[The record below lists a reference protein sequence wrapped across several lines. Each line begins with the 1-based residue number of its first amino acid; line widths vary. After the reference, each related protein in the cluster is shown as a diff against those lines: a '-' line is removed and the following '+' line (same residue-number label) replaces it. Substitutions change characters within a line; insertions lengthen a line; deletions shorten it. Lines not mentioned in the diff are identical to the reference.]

1 MRESAT
7 APALLRFPLSRKI
20 RIRKITMTELVSSMA
35 DKIDR
40 TVQRVI
46 PLAYRVRR
54 TGRRLVRRALRK
66 PRSVSEGP
74 NLLPLLIQVLASFTK
89 ADGVIMEEEIDSS
102 LGFLR
107 YDYPEA
113 VYSELRQLFRQ
124 ALYEQQD
131 LAVMAQKL
139 GAQLSTERKI
149 MLGVQLYDLISQA
162 GLKQEQVVQFY
173 SFMSQLGMAAQAIDI
188 VYQLNA
194 SEDSDPSIYQRGASP
209 LESLSF
215 GTNGKADVTLKN
227 LTDNDRLL
235 AFRYHDLI
243 LLNNYSGQNVSVRG
257 RPLVRG
263 GFCRIYPGQRILVG
277 DQVLSYQDLAQYF
290 NAKKNV
296 SLPQI
301 FIRVNGDSDEVE
313 LERARTRETALEV
326 TFGLKV
332 KVKALKDVD
341 AELNGTH
348 LRAGTL
354 VHATL
359 QDRIVFHNDSELDLL
374 DLRRRARA
382 LGGRFQLKASKSE
395 YLVSNNPSL
404 LEADDI
410 LLSPGTA
417 GDVLLKI
424 FCDYDKRIGTLE
436 VLEADRPIMVG
447 ETNVR
452 TTSPLKDGDTIRI
465 DVGQFLKCNFSERI
479 IEEERNIIRTLE
491 VSEVTHRFGGGEIGL
506 EGISFNVVRGELV
519 CVMGASGSGKST
531 LLRVLAGQLEPTSG
545 QVLLNNQSL
554 YPNLEQL
561 RRYISYI
568 PQEDAF
574 DEHLTISENLQFA
587 AAIRSPHL
595 SRRDRTRRLEG
606 KLVELGLSERRDAVV
621 GTAIKK
627 RLSGGER
634 KRLNIGLDMI
644 GSADVYLF
652 DEPTSGLSSKDS
664 EHVIEIIRSMAHN
677 KIIIV
682 TIHQPS
688 SKLFQMFHKAILLDK
703 GGRLVFFGTPTDML
717 RYFAEAEHQHQFGAE
732 LGACPSCGTTR
743 PEFIF
748 DVLETPLRDLSG
760 DVIYEE
766 NSRGHLVAARRYS
779 PEFWRDKYEAFR
791 LIQDVKQ
798 VSLRKEAPS
807 ALPAAP
813 VQKKRLP
820 FRWHDEWIQFRTVL
834 RRAFVSKLRNRAN
847 LVITIGVSPVLALL
861 IATIL
866 RYSESGTYD
875 FASAYHIPTFLF
887 LGLIVAMF
895 LGLTNSADDIIRDRP
910 VLQRERNV
918 NVRLSYYVVSKTLT
932 LGVFALVQC
941 ILFVMIGNYVLQ
953 IRGMFWIDLAIMFMT
968 AMGGVA
974 LGLLI
979 SSLVADPKT
988 AANIVPL
995 VLIPQIIMG
1004 GALIKYEDMNRNL
1017 GLLYTFTRWF
1027 SEHPNKEQNKKM
1039 DSKLQVP
1046 FICQFIAMRWSYEEM
1061 IVAQAKLNPVT
1072 RRQDRTQ
1079 REIDRIVARHDTRP
1093 ESRRR
1098 LNDLKDTLAM
1108 LSGLEAKT
1116 PDDLDRY
1123 LGVIDQVIGG
1133 KQPFDRSQFKDA
1145 NGPVT
1150 AETLYLNQKVS
1161 DLISNAEMEQS
1172 DYRRG
1177 GKPNVFF
1184 GQYKQYFGMKVD
1196 VLVFNTIVL
1205 IGSSLALLGLL
1216 HWILRRQLE
1225 VRRT

>member
-1 MRESAT
+1 
-7 APALLRFPLSRKI
+7 
-20 RIRKITMTELVSSMA
+20 MTELVSSVA

-40 TVQRVI
+40 AVQRVT

-89 ADGVIMEEEIDSS
+89 ADGVLLEEEIDSS

-107 YDYPEA
+107 YDYPDA

-124 ALYEQQD
+124 ALYEHQD
-131 LAVMAQKL
+131 LAAMAQKL
-139 GAQLSTERKI
+139 SAQLSTERKI

-162 GLKQEQVVQFY
+162 GLKQEQVVAFY

-194 SEDSDPSIYQRGASP
+194 SEDSDPAIYQHGASP

-215 GTNGKADVTLKN
+215 GADGHADVIVKN
-227 LTDNDRLL
+227 LTNNDRLM

-243 LLNNYSGQNVSVRG
+243 LLKNYSGLNVSVRG

-277 DQVLSYQDLAQYF
+277 DQVLSYQELAQYF

-301 FIRVNGDSDEVE
+301 FVRVTKDADEVE
-313 LERARTRETALEV
+313 LERSRTRESSLRV

-332 KVKALKDVD
+332 RVKALRDVD
-341 AELNGTH
+341 AELNGVR
-348 LRAGTL
+348 LKAGTK
-354 VHATL
+354 VEATL
-359 QDRIVFHNDSELDLL
+359 EDKIIFHNDTELDFI

-395 YLVSNNPSL
+395 YLVSNDPSRL
-404 LEADDI
+404 QADDI
-410 LLSPGTA
+410 LLSPGTS

-424 FCDYDKRIGTLE
+424 FCDYDQRVGLLE
-436 VLEADRPIMVG
+436 VIESDRPIMVG
-447 ETNVR
+447 ETPVR
-452 TTSPLKDGDTIRI
+452 TTGALKDGDTIRI
-465 DVGQFLKCNFSERI
+465 DVGQFLRCNFSERI

-491 VSEVTHRFGGGEIGL
+491 VNEVTHRFGKGEIVL
-506 EGISFNVVRGELV
+506 EGISFNVTRGELV

-531 LLRVLAGQLEPTSG
+531 LLRVLAGQLQPTSG
-545 QVLLNNQSL
+545 DIVLNGRSL
-554 YPNLEQL
+554 YRNLDVL
-561 RRYISYI
+561 KHYISYM
-568 PQEDAF
+568 PQQDAF
-574 DEHLTISENLQFA
+574 DEHLTIGENMQFA
-587 AAIRSPHL
+587 AAIRAPHL
-595 SRRDRTRRLEG
+595 SRRDRVRRLDA
-606 KLVELGLSERRDAVV
+606 KLIELGLNERRDAVV
-621 GTAIKK
+621 GSADRKI
-627 RLSGGER
+627 LSGGER

-644 GSADVYLF
+644 GMSDVYLF

-664 EHVIEIIRSMAHN
+664 EHVMEIIRGMAHN
-677 KIIIV
+677 KIIVV

-688 SKLFQMFHKAILLDK
+688 SKIFQMFHKAMLLDK
-703 GGRLVFFGTPTDML
+703 GGRLVFFGTPSEML

-766 NSRGHLVAARRYS
+766 NSRGQLVPSRRYS

-798 VSLRKEAPS
+798 VSLRQEPVAP
-807 ALPAAP
+807 LPAAP
-813 VQKKRLP
+813 AERKRLP
-820 FRWHDEWIQFRTVL
+820 FRWHDQWTQFRTVL
-834 RRAFVSKLRNRAN
+834 RRAFISKLRNRAN
-847 LVITIGVSPVLALL
+847 LVITICVSPVLALL

-895 LGLTNSADDIIRDRP
+895 LGLTNSADDIIRDRA
-910 VLQRERNV
+910 VLQRERNLD
-918 NVRLSYYVVSKTLT
+918 VRLSYYVIAKTLT
-932 LGVFALVQC
+932 LAVFALIQC
-941 ILFVMIGNYVLQ
+941 VLFVLIGNYVLE
-953 IRGMFWIDLAIMFMT
+953 IRAMFWIYLGIMFMT
-968 AMGGVA
+968 AMSGVS

-1017 GLLYTFTRWF
+1017 ALLYALSHWF
-1027 SEHPNKEQNKKM
+1027 SEHPSTEKSKKM
-1039 DSKLQVP
+1039 ESKLQVP
-1046 FICQFIAMRWSYEEM
+1046 FVCQFVAMRWSYDEM
-1061 IVAQAKLNPVT
+1061 VLAQAKLNPLT
-1072 RRQDRTQ
+1072 HRQDRAQ
-1079 REIDRIVARHDTRP
+1079 REIDRIVARHRQDP
-1093 ESRRR
+1093 AESKR
-1098 LNDLKDTLAM
+1098 LEDLKETLAL
-1108 LSGLEAKT
+1108 LSGIEAKSVGE
-1116 PDDLDRY
+1116 LDRY
-1123 LGVIDQVIGG
+1123 LGLVDQILDR
-1133 KQPFDRSQFKDA
+1133 KRPFDRALFKGA
-1145 NGPVT
+1145 IGPIT
-1150 AETLYLNQKVS
+1150 AEQIYVNQKVS

-1177 GKPNVFF
+1177 NRPNVFF
-1184 GQYKQYFGMKVD
+1184 GAQKHYFGIRISAFA
-1196 VLVFNTIVL
+1196 FNTAVL
-1205 IGSSLALLGLL
+1205 IVSTFGLLALL
-1216 HWILRRQLE
+1216 HWILRKQLE
-1225 VRRT
+1225 VRRS

>member
-1 MRESAT
+1 
-7 APALLRFPLSRKI
+7 
-20 RIRKITMTELVSSMA
+20 MTELVSAVA

-40 TVQRVI
+40 AVQRVT
-46 PLAYRVRR
+46 PFAYRVRR

-66 PRSVSEGP
+66 PRSVAEGP

-89 ADGVIMEEEIDSS
+89 ADGVILEEEIDSS

-107 YDYPEA
+107 YDYPDA

-124 ALYEQQD
+124 ALYEHQD

-139 GAQLSTERKI
+139 SVQLSTERKI

-162 GLKQEQVVQFY
+162 GLKQEQVVAFY

-194 SEDSDPSIYQRGASP
+194 SEDSDPAIYQHGASP

-215 GTNGKADVTLKN
+215 GMDGHADVTLKN
-227 LTDNDRLL
+227 LTNNDRLM

-243 LLNNYSGQNVSVRG
+243 LLKNYSGLNVSVRG

-277 DQVLSYQDLAQYF
+277 DQVLSYQELAQYF

-301 FIRVNGDSDEVE
+301 FVRVSKDAEQVQ
-313 LERARTRETALEV
+313 LERSRTRESSLRV

-332 KVKALKDVD
+332 RVKALRDVD
-341 AELNGTH
+341 AELNGVR
-348 LRAGTL
+348 LKAGAK
-354 VHATL
+354 VEATL
-359 QDRIVFHNDSELDLL
+359 EDRIIFHNDTELDLT

-395 YLVSNNPSL
+395 YLVSNDPSR

-410 LLSPGTA
+410 LLSPGTS

-424 FCDYDKRIGTLE
+424 FCDYDQRVGLLE
-436 VLEADRPIMVG
+436 VIEADRPILVG
-447 ETNVR
+447 DTPVR
-452 TTSPLKDGDTIRI
+452 TSAQLKDGDTIRI
-465 DVGQFLKCNFSERI
+465 DVGQFLRCNFSERI
-479 IEEERNIIRTLE
+479 LEEERNIIRTLE
-491 VSEVTHRFGGGEIGL
+491 VNEVTHRFSKGEIAL
-506 EGISFNVVRGELV
+506 EGISFSVTRGELV

-531 LLRVLAGQLEPTSG
+531 LLRVLAGQLQPSSG
-545 QVLLNNQSL
+545 DVLLNGQSL
-554 YPNLEQL
+554 YRNLDGL
-561 RRYISYI
+561 KHYVSYM
-568 PQEDAF
+568 PQQDAF
-574 DEHLTISENLQFA
+574 DEHLTIAENLQFA
-587 AAIRSPHL
+587 AAIRAPHL
-595 SRRDRTRRLEG
+595 SRRDRIRRLDA
-606 KLVELGLSERRDAVV
+606 KLVELGLSERRNAVV
-621 GTAIKK
+621 GSSESKT
-627 RLSGGER
+627 LSGGER

-644 GSADVYLF
+644 GMSDVYLF

-664 EHVIEIIRSMAHN
+664 EHVMEIIRGMAHN
-677 KIIIV
+677 KIIV
-682 TIHQPS
+682 VSIHQPS

-703 GGRLVFFGTPTDML
+703 GGRLVFFGTPSEML

-766 NSRGHLVAARRYS
+766 NSRGQLVPSRRYA

-798 VSLRKEAPS
+798 VSLHQDEAAP
-807 ALPAAP
+807 LPAAP
-813 VQKKRLP
+813 PEKKRLP
-820 FRWHDEWIQFRTVL
+820 FRWHDQWTQFRTLL
-834 RRAFVSKLRNRAN
+834 RRAFISKLRNRAN
-847 LVITIGVSPVLALL
+847 LVITICVSPVLALL

-910 VLQRERNV
+910 VLQRERNLD
-918 NVRLSYYVVSKTLT
+918 VRLSYYVIAKTLT
-932 LGVFALVQC
+932 LGVFALIQC
-941 ILFVMIGNYVLQ
+941 VLFVLIGNYVLE
-953 IRGMFWIDLAIMFMT
+953 IRGMFWIYLGIMFMT
-968 AMGGVA
+968 AMSGVS

-1017 GLLYTFTRWF
+1017 ALLYTLSHWF
-1027 SEHPNKEQNKKM
+1027 AEHPTKEKGKKM
-1039 DSKLQVP
+1039 ESKLQVP
-1046 FICQFIAMRWSYEEM
+1046 FVCQFVAMRWSYEEM
-1061 IVAQAKLNPVT
+1061 ILAQAKLNPLT
-1072 RRQDRTQ
+1072 RRQDCAQ
-1079 REIDRIVARHDTRP
+1079 REIDRIVATHGQDP
-1093 ESRRR
+1093 SDNKR
-1098 LNDLKDTLAM
+1098 LEDLKETLAV
-1108 LSGLEAKT
+1108 LSGLEAKSVRE
-1116 PDDLDRY
+1116 LDRY
-1123 LGVIDQVIGG
+1123 LGLVDQVLNR
-1133 KQPFDRSQFKDA
+1133 KRPFDRTLFKGA
-1145 NGPVT
+1145 NGPIT
-1150 AETLYLNQKVS
+1150 AEQIYVNQKVS

-1177 GKPNVFF
+1177 NRPNVFF
-1184 GQYKQYFGMKVD
+1184 GAEKHYFGIKVGAF
-1196 VLVFNTIVL
+1196 VFNTMVL
-1205 IGSSLALLGLL
+1205 VVSTLGLLGFL
-1216 HWILRRQLE
+1216 HWILRRQFEL
-1225 VRRT
+1225 RKS

>member
-1 MRESAT
+1 
-7 APALLRFPLSRKI
+7 
-20 RIRKITMTELVSSMA
+20 MTELVSSVA

-40 TVQRVI
+40 AVQRVT

-89 ADGVIMEEEIDSS
+89 ADGVLLEEEIDSS

-107 YDYPEA
+107 YDYPDA

-124 ALYEQQD
+124 ALYEHQD
-131 LAVMAQKL
+131 LAAMAQKL
-139 GAQLSTERKI
+139 SAQLSTERKI

-162 GLKQEQVVQFY
+162 GLKQEQVVAFY

-194 SEDSDPSIYQRGASP
+194 SEDSDPAIYQHGASP

-215 GTNGKADVTLKN
+215 GADGHADVIVKN
-227 LTDNDRLL
+227 LTNNDRLM

-243 LLNNYSGQNVSVRG
+243 LLKNYSGLNVSVRG

-277 DQVLSYQDLAQYF
+277 DQVLSYQELAQYF

-301 FIRVNGDSDEVE
+301 FVRVSKEADEVE
-313 LERARTRETALEV
+313 LERSRTRESSLRV

-332 KVKALKDVD
+332 RVKALRDVD
-341 AELNGTH
+341 AELNGVR
-348 LRAGTL
+348 LKAGTK
-354 VHATL
+354 VEATL
-359 QDRIVFHNDSELDLL
+359 EDKIIFHNDTELDFM

-395 YLVSNNPSL
+395 YLVSNDPSRL
-404 LEADDI
+404 QADDI
-410 LLSPGTA
+410 LLSPGTS

-424 FCDYDKRIGTLE
+424 FCDYDQRVGLLE
-436 VLEADRPIMVG
+436 VIESDRPIMVG
-447 ETNVR
+447 ETPVR
-452 TTSPLKDGDTIRI
+452 TTGALKDGDTIRI
-465 DVGQFLKCNFSERI
+465 DVGQFLRCNFSERI

-491 VSEVTHRFGGGEIGL
+491 VNEVTHRFGKGEIVL
-506 EGISFNVVRGELV
+506 EGISFNVTRGELV

-531 LLRVLAGQLEPTSG
+531 LLRVLAGQLQPTSG
-545 QVLLNNQSL
+545 DIVLNGRSL
-554 YPNLEQL
+554 YRNLDVL
-561 RRYISYI
+561 KHYISYM
-568 PQEDAF
+568 PQQDAF
-574 DEHLTISENLQFA
+574 DEHLTIGENMQFA
-587 AAIRSPHL
+587 AAIRAPHL
-595 SRRDRTRRLEG
+595 SRRDRVRRLDA
-606 KLVELGLSERRDAVV
+606 KLIELGLNERRDAVV
-621 GTAIKK
+621 GSADRKI
-627 RLSGGER
+627 LSGGER

-644 GSADVYLF
+644 GMSDVYLF

-664 EHVIEIIRSMAHN
+664 EHVMEIIRGMAHN
-677 KIIIV
+677 KIIVV

-688 SKLFQMFHKAILLDK
+688 SKIFQMFHKAMLLDK
-703 GGRLVFFGTPTDML
+703 GGRLVFFGTPSEML

-760 DVIYEE
+760 DIIYEE
-766 NSRGHLVAARRYS
+766 NSRGQLVASRRYS

-798 VSLRKEAPS
+798 VSLRQE
-807 ALPAAP
+807 PAKPLTVAP

-820 FRWHDEWIQFRTVL
+820 VRWHDEWTQFRTLL
-834 RRAFVSKLRNRAN
+834 RRSFLSKLRNSAN

-866 RYSESGTYD
+866 RYSENGTYD

-910 VLQRERNV
+910 VLQRERNIK
-918 NVRLSYYVVSKTLT
+918 VRLSYYVISKSLT

-941 ILFVMIGNYVLQ
+941 VLFVLIGNSLLQ
-953 IRGMFWIDLAIMFMT
+953 IRGMFWIDLGIMFMT
-968 AMGGVA
+968 AMSGVA
-974 LGLLI
+974 LGLLV

-1017 GLLYTFTRWF
+1017 GLLYSLSHWI
-1027 SEHPNKEQNKKM
+1027 SEHPSTDKTLKTE
-1039 DSKLQVP
+1039 SKLQVP
-1046 FICQFIAMRWSYEEM
+1046 LICQFIAMRWSYEEM
-1061 IVAQAKLNPVT
+1061 VVAQAKLNPLT
-1072 RRQDRTQ
+1072 RRQDRTNDEIQKLAPKANTTEQ
-1079 REIDRIVARHDTRP
+1079 RGC
-1093 ESRRR
+1093 
-1098 LNDLKDTLAM
+1098 LNDLKDVLAL
-1108 LSGLEAKT
+1108 LSGLEAHSAKEI
-1116 PDDLDRY
+1116 DRY
-1123 LGVIDQVIGG
+1123 LKLVDPVIAG
-1133 KQPFDRSQFKDA
+1133 KQRLDRSFFKDV

-1150 AETLYLNQKVS
+1150 AEQIYVNQKVS
-1161 DLISNAEMEQS
+1161 DLISKAEMEQN

-1177 GKPNVFF
+1177 KKPNVFF
-1184 GQYKQYFGMKVD
+1184 GLQKRYFGFKIGVFT
-1196 VLVFNTIVL
+1196 FNTVVL
-1205 IGSSLALLGLL
+1205 LVSTLGLLVGL
-1216 HWILRRQLE
+1216 HWILRKQLE

>member
-1 MRESAT
+1 
-7 APALLRFPLSRKI
+7 
-20 RIRKITMTELVSSMA
+20 MTELVTTVA

-40 TVQRVI
+40 AVQRVT
-46 PLAYRVRR
+46 PFAYRIQRR
-54 TGRRLVRRALRK
+54 GRRWVRRALRK

-74 NLLPLLIQVLASFTK
+74 NLLPLLIQVLASFSK
-89 ADGVIMEEEIDSS
+89 ADGVLLEEEIDSS

-107 YDYPEA
+107 YDYPET

-131 LAVMAQKL
+131 LSAMAQKL
-139 GAQLSTERKI
+139 SAQLSTERKI

-162 GLKQEQVVQFY
+162 GLKQEQVVAFY

-215 GTNGKADVTLKN
+215 GNGKADVTLKT
-227 LTDNDRLL
+227 LKGNDRLL

-243 LLNNYSGQNVSVRG
+243 LLKNYSSQNVSVRG

-277 DQVLSYQDLAQYF
+277 DQVLTYQDLATYF

-301 FIRVNGDSDEVE
+301 FVRVNKDAEEVG
-313 LERARTRETALEV
+313 LERSRTRESSLEIA
-326 TFGLKV
+326 FGLKV
-332 KVKALKDVD
+332 RVKALRDVD
-341 AELNGTH
+341 AVLNGVK
-348 LRAGTL
+348 LKSGTQ
-354 VHATL
+354 VEATL
-359 QDRIVFHNDSELDLL
+359 EDKIIFHNDSEMDLT

-382 LGGRFQLKASKSE
+382 LGGRFQLKTSKSE
-395 YLVSNNPSL
+395 YLVANNPSL

-410 LLSPGTA
+410 LLSPGTS

-424 FCDYDKRIGTLE
+424 FCDYDKRVGQLE
-436 VLEADRPIMVG
+436 VIEADRPIMVG
-447 ETNVR
+447 ETSVR
-452 TTSPLKDGDTIRI
+452 TSAPLKDGDTIRI
-465 DVGQFLKCNFSERI
+465 DVGQFLRCNFSERI
-479 IEEERNIIRTLE
+479 IEEERNIIRNLE
-491 VSEVTHRFGGGEIGL
+491 VSEVTHRFSNNEIGL
-506 EGISFNVVRGELV
+506 EGISFGLTRGEMV

-531 LLRVLAGQLEPTSG
+531 LLKVLAGQLQATSG
-545 QVLLNNQSL
+545 QVFLNGQSL
-554 YPNLEQL
+554 YPQL
-561 RRYISYI
+561 DQLKGYISYI

-574 DEHLTISENLQFA
+574 DEHLTIGENLQFA

-595 SRRDRTRRLEG
+595 SRRDRMRRLEG
-606 KLVELGLSERRDAVV
+606 KLLELGLGERRDAVV
-621 GTAIKK
+621 GSALKK
-627 RLSGGER
+627 TLSGGER

-644 GSADVYLF
+644 GMSDVYLF

-664 EHVIEIIRSMAHN
+664 EHVIEIIRGMAHN

-703 GGRLVFFGTPTDML
+703 GGRLVFFGTPSDML

-760 DVIYEE
+760 DIIYEE
-766 NSRGHLVAARRYS
+766 NSRGQLVAARRYS

-798 VSLRKEAPS
+798 VSLRKEPIR
-807 ALPAAP
+807 ALSAAP
-813 VQKKRLP
+813 TQKKRAP
-820 FRWHDEWIQFRTVL
+820 IRWHDEWTQFRTLL
-834 RRAFVSKLRNRAN
+834 RRSFLGKLRNRAN
-847 LVITIGVSPVLALL
+847 VIITVGVAPVLALL

-866 RYSESGTYD
+866 RYSDSGKYD
-875 FASAYHIPTFLF
+875 FASAYHIPTYLF
-887 LGLIVAMF
+887 LSLIVAMF
-895 LGLTNSADDIIRDRP
+895 LGLTNSADDIIRDRV
-910 VLQRERNV
+910 VLQRERNL
-918 NVRLSYYVVSKTLT
+918 NVRLPYYVISKTLT
-932 LGVFALVQC
+932 LGVFALIQC
-941 ILFVMIGNYVLQ
+941 VLFVLIGNYVLQ
-953 IRGMFWIDLAIMFMT
+953 IRGMFWVYLAIVFMT
-968 AMGGVA
+968 AMAGIS
-974 LGLLI
+974 LGLVI

-1017 GLLYTFTRWF
+1017 ALVYALTHWF
-1027 SEHPNKEQNKKM
+1027 KEHPTKDHAKKM
-1039 DSKLQVP
+1039 ESKLQVP
-1046 FICQFIAMRWSYEEM
+1046 FVCQFIAMRWSYEELV
-1061 IVAQAKLNPVT
+1061 VAQAKLNPLT
-1072 RRQDRTQ
+1072 RRQDRANNEIQ
-1079 REIDRIVARHDTRP
+1079 RLAPRAHD
-1093 ESRRR
+1093 SASGKR
-1098 LNDLKDTLAM
+1098 LNDLKEALAV
-1108 LSGLEAKT
+1108 LSGLEGKSGSEVDHYLKT
-1116 PDDLDRY
+1116 IDPILD
-1123 LGVIDQVIGG
+1123 GN
-1133 KQPFDRSQFKDA
+1133 KPFDRSVFKEA
-1145 NGPVT
+1145 IGPVT
-1150 AETLYLNQKVS
+1150 ADQLYVNQKVS

-1177 GKPNVFF
+1177 SHPNVFF
-1184 GQYKQYFGMKVD
+1184 GAEKRYFGIKGN
-1196 VLVFNTIVL
+1196 VFVWNTFVL
-1205 IGSSLALLGLL
+1205 IGSTLGLLGLL

>member
-1 MRESAT
+1 MSE
-7 APALLRFPLSRKI
+7 LL
-20 RIRKITMTELVSSMA
+20 TTVA
-35 DKIDR
+35 DRIDR
-40 TVQRVI
+40 AVQRVT

-54 TGRRLVRRALRK
+54 RGRRLMRRALRK
-66 PRSVSEGP
+66 PRSVAEGP
-74 NLLPLLIQVLASFTK
+74 NLLPLLIQVLASFSK
-89 ADGVIMEEEIDSS
+89 ADGVLLEEEIDSS

-131 LAVMAQKL
+131 LSAMAQKL
-139 GAQLSTERKI
+139 GLQLSGDRKI

-194 SEDSDPSIYQRGASP
+194 SEEDISIYQRGASP
-209 LESLSF
+209 LESVSF
-215 GTNGKADVTLKN
+215 GNNGQSDVLLKSLGN
-227 LTDNDRLL
+227 EDRLL

-243 LLNNYSGQNVSVRG
+243 LLKNYSAQSVSVRG
-257 RPLVRG
+257 RPLARG

-277 DQVLSYQDLAQYF
+277 DQVLTYPELATYF

-301 FIRVNGDSDEVE
+301 FVRVNRDSDEVS
-313 LERARTRETALEV
+313 LERSRSRESALEV
-326 TFGLKV
+326 SFGLKV
-332 KVKALKDVD
+332 RVRALRDVD
-341 AELNGTH
+341 AELNGTR
-348 LRAGTL
+348 LRAGERVEASL
-354 VHATL
+354 D
-359 QDRIVFHNDSELDLL
+359 DRIVFHNDSELDLL

-382 LGGRFQLKASKSE
+382 LGGRFPLKASKSE

-404 LEADDI
+404 LEEDDI

-417 GDVLLKI
+417 GDLLLKI
-424 FCDYDKRIGTLE
+424 SCDYDARIGE
-436 VLEADRPIMVG
+436 VEVIESDRPIMVG
-447 ETNVR
+447 ETPVR
-452 TTSPLKDGDTIRI
+452 TSAPLKDGDIIRI
-465 DVGQFLKCNFSERI
+465 DVGQFLRCNFSERI
-479 IEEERNIIRTLE
+479 IEEERNIVRTLE
-491 VSEVTHRFGGGEIGL
+491 ASEITHRFASGDVGL
-506 EGISFNVVRGELV
+506 EGISFAIARGELV
-519 CVMGASGSGKST
+519 CVMGASGCGKST
-531 LLRVLAGQLEPTSG
+531 LLKALAGQFQPSSG
-545 QVLLNNQSL
+545 SVLLNGQSL
-554 YPNLEQL
+554 YPNLEEL
-561 RRYISYI
+561 KRYLSYI

-574 DEHLTISENLQFA
+574 DEHLTIGENLQFA

-606 KLVELGLSERRDAVV
+606 KLIELGLSERRDAVV
-621 GTAIKK
+621 GSTVKK
-627 RLSGGER
+627 TLSGGER

-703 GGRLVFFGTPTDML
+703 GGRLVFFGTPTEML
-717 RYFAEAEHQHQFGAE
+717 RYFAEAEHQHQFGADM
-732 LGACPSCGTTR
+732 GACPSCGTTR

-760 DVIYEE
+760 DIIFEE
-766 NSRGHLVAARRYS
+766 NNRGQLIPARRYS

-798 VSLRKEAPS
+798 VSLHKEADAPS
-807 ALPAAP
+807 TVAPAEKKNKRIP
-813 VQKKRLP
+813 V
-820 FRWHDEWIQFRTVL
+820 RWRDEWTQLRTL
-834 RRAFVSKLRNRAN
+834 LKRAFISKMRNRAN
-847 LVITIGVSPVLALL
+847 LVITIGVAPVLAFL
-861 IATIL
+861 IASIL
-866 RYSESGTYD
+866 RYSDSGKYD

-887 LGLIVAMF
+887 LTLIVAMF
-895 LGLTNSADDIIRDRP
+895 LGLTNSADDIIRDRV
-910 VLQRERNV
+910 VLQRERNL
-918 NVRLSYYVVSKTLT
+918 NVRLSYYVFAKTIS

-941 ILFVMIGNYVLQ
+941 LLFVLIGNYILE
-953 IRGMFWIDLAIMFMT
+953 IRGMFWLYLGIVFMT
-968 AMGGVA
+968 AMAGIA
-974 LGLLI
+974 LGLVI
-979 SSLVADPKT
+979 SSLVTDAKT

-1017 GLLYTFTRWF
+1017 ALVYSLSHWF
-1027 SEHPNKEQNKKM
+1027 SEHPTVEQNKKM
-1039 DSKLQVP
+1039 DSKMQVP
-1046 FICQFIAMRWSYEEM
+1046 FVCQFIAMRWSYEELV
-1061 IVAQAKLNPVT
+1061 VAQAKLNPLT
-1072 RRQDRTQ
+1072 RRQEFASEEIQ
-1079 REIDRIVARHDTRP
+1079 RLAPDAKTP
-1093 ESRRR
+1093 EQRAR
-1098 LNDLKDTLAM
+1098 LNDLKEVLAV
-1108 LSGLEAKT
+1108 LSGLEGRNGRDVDRFLKM
-1116 PDDLDRY
+1116 LDPV
-1123 LGVIDQVIGG
+1123 LKG
-1133 KQPFDRSQFKDA
+1133 KQHFDRSAYQNA

-1184 GQYKQYFGMKVD
+1184 GEEKRYFGTQVN
-1196 VLVFNTIVL
+1196 VFVFNTAVL
-1205 IGSSLALLGLL
+1205 VGSSLVLLGLL
-1216 HWILRRQLE
+1216 HWILRRQLQ
-1225 VRRT
+1225 VRRV

>member
-1 MRESAT
+1 
-7 APALLRFPLSRKI
+7 
-20 RIRKITMTELVSSMA
+20 MTELVSSVA

-40 TVQRVI
+40 AVQRVT
-46 PLAYRVRR
+46 PFAYRVRR
-54 TGRRLVRRALRK
+54 TGRRWMRRALRK

-162 GLKQEQVVQFY
+162 GLKQEEVVAFY
-173 SFMSQLGMAAQAIDI
+173 SFMSQMGMAAQAIDI

-194 SEDSDPSIYQRGASP
+194 SEDSDPSIYQHGASP

-215 GTNGKADVTLKN
+215 GRDGKADIILKS
-227 LTDNDRLL
+227 LSEADHLM

-243 LLNNYSGQNVSVRG
+243 LLKNYSGQNVSVRG
-257 RPLVRG
+257 RPLARG

-277 DQVLSYQDLAQYF
+277 DQVLSYQELAQYF

-301 FIRVNGDSDEVE
+301 FIRVSRDSDEVQ
-313 LERARTRETALEV
+313 LERSRTRESALRV
-326 TFGLKV
+326 TFGLKLR
-332 KVKALKDVD
+332 VKALRDVN
-341 AELNGTH
+341 AELNGIR
-348 LRAGTL
+348 LKAGTQ
-354 VHATL
+354 VEATL
-359 QDRIVFHNDSELDLL
+359 EDKIVFHNDSELDLS

-395 YLVSNNPSL
+395 YLVSNDPSRL
-404 LEADDI
+404 QADDI
-410 LLSPGTA
+410 LLSPGTS
-417 GDVLLKI
+417 GDVVLKI
-424 FCDYDKRIGTLE
+424 FCDYDQRVGQLE
-436 VLEADRPIMVG
+436 VIEADRPIMVG
-447 ETNVR
+447 DEPVR
-452 TTSPLKDGDTIRI
+452 TTAQLKDGDTIRI
-465 DVGQFLKCNFSERI
+465 DVGQILRCNFSERI

-491 VSEVTHRFGGGEIGL
+491 VNEVTHRFSKGQIGL
-506 EGISFNVVRGELV
+506 DGISFSVTRGELV

-531 LLRVLAGQLEPTSG
+531 LLRVLAGQLQPTSG
-545 QVLLNNQSL
+545 DVFLNGQSL
-554 YPNLEQL
+554 YQNVDTLKQ
-561 RRYISYI
+561 YISYM
-568 PQEDAF
+568 PQQDAF
-574 DEHLTISENLQFA
+574 DEHLTIGENLLFA
-587 AAIRSPHL
+587 AAIRAPHL
-595 SRRDRTRRLEG
+595 SRRDRSRRLEA
-606 KLVELGLSERRDAVV
+606 KLIELGLGERRDAVV
-621 GTAIKK
+621 GSPERKL
-627 RLSGGER
+627 LSGGER

-644 GSADVYLF
+644 GMSDVYLF

-664 EHVIEIIRSMAHN
+664 EHVMEIIRGLAHN
-677 KIIIV
+677 KIVIV

-703 GGRLVFFGTPTDML
+703 GGRLAFFGTPSDML

-760 DVIYEE
+760 DIIFEE
-766 NSRGHLVAARRYS
+766 NSRGQLVASRRYS
-779 PEFWRDKYEAFR
+779 PDFWRDKYEAFR

-798 VSLRKEAPS
+798 VSLRQEE
-807 ALPAAP
+807 AAP
-813 VQKKRLP
+813 LPVAPVERKRLP
-820 FRWHDEWIQFRTVL
+820 VRWHDEWTQFRTLL
-834 RRAFVSKLRNRAN
+834 RRSFTSKLRNRAN

-866 RYSESGTYD
+866 RYSENGTYD

-910 VLQRERNV
+910 VLQRERNIK
-918 NVRLSYYVVSKTLT
+918 VRLSYYVISKTLT
-932 LGVFALVQC
+932 LGVFALIQC
-941 ILFVMIGNYVLQ
+941 ILYVLIGNSVLQ
-953 IRGMFWIDLAIMFMT
+953 IRGMFWVDLGIMFMT
-968 AMGGVA
+968 AMSGVA

-1017 GLLYTFTRWF
+1017 ALLHSLSHWFT
-1027 SEHPNKEQNKKM
+1027 EHPDTDKTIKSE
-1039 DSKLQVP
+1039 SKLQVP
-1046 FICQFIAMRWSYEEM
+1046 LVCQFIAMRWSYEEM
-1061 IVAQAKLNPVT
+1061 IVAQAKLNPLT
-1072 RRQDRTQ
+1072 LRQDWANDEIQKLAPKANTLGQ
-1079 REIDRIVARHDTRP
+1079 RA
-1093 ESRRR
+1093 R
-1098 LNDLKDTLAM
+1098 LNDLKDVLAL
-1108 LSGLEAKT
+1108 LSGLEGRSA
-1116 PDDLDRY
+1116 REIEHY
-1123 LGVIDQVIGG
+1123 LKLVDPVIAG
-1133 KQPFDRSQFKDA
+1133 KQKFDPSLFREAK
-1145 NGPVT
+1145 GPVT
-1150 AETLYLNQKVS
+1150 AEQLYVNQKVS
-1161 DLISNAEMEQS
+1161 DLLSKAEMEQN
-1172 DYRRG
+1172 DYRRS
-1177 GKPNVFF
+1177 KRPNVFF
-1184 GQYKQYFGMKVD
+1184 GPEKRYFGIKFGMFTFD
-1196 VLVFNTIVL
+1196 TIVL
-1205 IGSSLALLGLL
+1205 IGSMLGLLVLL
-1216 HWILRRQLE
+1216 HWILRKQLE
-1225 VRRT
+1225 VRRS

>member
-1 MRESAT
+1 
-7 APALLRFPLSRKI
+7 
-20 RIRKITMTELVSSMA
+20 MTELVSSVA

-40 TVQRVI
+40 AVQRVT

-54 TGRRLVRRALRK
+54 TGRRWMRRALRK
-66 PRSVSEGP
+66 PRSVSESP
-74 NLLPLLIQVLASFTK
+74 NLLPLLIQVLASFSK
-89 ADGVIMEEEIDSS
+89 ADGVLLEEEIDSS

-131 LAVMAQKL
+131 LTAMAQKL
-139 GAQLSTERKI
+139 VAQLSADRKI

-162 GLKQEQVVQFY
+162 GLKQEQVVAFY
-173 SFMSQLGMAAQAIDI
+173 SFMSQMGMAAQAIDI

-194 SEDSDPSIYQRGASP
+194 SEDSDPSIYQHGASP

-215 GTNGKADVTLKN
+215 GADGKADIILKN
-227 LTDNDRLL
+227 LGETDRLM

-243 LLNNYSGQNVSVRG
+243 LLKNYSNQNISVRG

-263 GFCRIYPGQRILVG
+263 GFCRIYPGQRILAG
-277 DQVLSYQDLAQYF
+277 DQVLTYQELAQYF

-301 FIRVNGDSDEVE
+301 FIRVNKDSDEVE
-313 LERARTRETALEV
+313 LERSRTRESGLRV
-326 TFGLKV
+326 TFGLNV
-332 KVKALKDVD
+332 GVKALRDVN
-341 AELNGTH
+341 AELNGVR
-348 LRAGTL
+348 LKAGTQ
-354 VHATL
+354 VEATL
-359 QDRIVFHNDSELDLL
+359 EDRIVFHNDSEMDLS

-395 YLVSNNPSL
+395 YLVSNDPSRL
-404 LEADDI
+404 QADDI
-410 LLSPGTA
+410 LLSPGTS
-417 GDVLLKI
+417 GDVVLKI
-424 FCDYDKRIGTLE
+424 FCDYDQRVGVLE
-436 VLEADRPIMVG
+436 VIEADRPIMVG
-447 ETNVR
+447 DDTVR
-452 TTSPLKDGDTIRI
+452 TTAQLKDSDTIRI
-465 DVGQFLKCNFSERI
+465 DVGQILRCNFSERI

-491 VSEVTHRFGGGEIGL
+491 VNEVTHRFGKGQVGL
-506 EGISFNVVRGELV
+506 EGISFGITRGELV

-531 LLRVLAGQLEPTSG
+531 LMRVLAGQLQPTSG
-545 QVLLNNQSL
+545 DVILNGQSL
-554 YPNLEQL
+554 YQNLDVLKQ
-561 RRYISYI
+561 YVSYM
-568 PQEDAF
+568 PQQDAF
-574 DEHLTISENLQFA
+574 DEHLTIGENLLFA
-587 AAIRSPHL
+587 AAIRAPHL
-595 SRRDRTRRLEG
+595 SRRDRSRRLDA
-606 KLVELGLSERRDAVV
+606 KLVELGLGERRDAVV
-621 GTAIKK
+621 GSPESKT
-627 RLSGGER
+627 LSGGER

-644 GSADVYLF
+644 GMSDVYLF

-664 EHVIEIIRSMAHN
+664 EHVMEIIRGLAHN
-677 KIIIV
+677 KIIMV

-703 GGRLVFFGTPTDML
+703 GGRLVFFGTPSDML

-760 DVIYEE
+760 DIIYEE
-766 NSRGHLVAARRYS
+766 NSRGQLVAARRYS

-807 ALPAAP
+807 SLPAAP
-813 VQKKRLP
+813 VQKRRLP
-820 FRWHDEWIQFRTVL
+820 FRWHDEWTQFRTVL

-941 ILFVMIGNYVLQ
+941 ILFVLIGNYILE
-953 IRGMFWIDLAIMFMT
+953 IRGMFWIDLGIVFLT
-968 AMGGVA
+968 AMGGIA
-974 LGLLI
+974 LGLVV
-979 SSLVADPKT
+979 SSLVSDAKT

-1017 GLLYTFTRWF
+1017 GLVYTFSRWF

-1079 REIDRIVARHDTRP
+1079 REIDRIVAHHDTRP

-1123 LGVIDQVIGG
+1123 LGVIDQVLED

-1172 DYRRG
+1172 DYRG
-1177 GKPNVFF
+1177 GRPNVFF
-1184 GQYKQYFGMKVD
+1184 GEEKRYLGMKVD
-1196 VLVFNTIVL
+1196 VFIFNTIVL
-1205 IGSSLALLGLL
+1205 IGSSLALLGFL
-1216 HWILRRQLE
+1216 HWILRRQLD

>member
-1 MRESAT
+1 MAE
-7 APALLRFPLSRKI
+7 LLAQ
-20 RIRKITMTELVSSMA
+20 VA

-40 TVQRVI
+40 AVQRVT
-46 PLAYRVRR
+46 PFAYRMQRK
-54 TGRRLVRRALRK
+54 GRRWMRRAMRK

-74 NLLPLLIQVLASFTK
+74 NLLPLLIQVLASFSK
-89 ADGVIMEEEIDSS
+89 ADGVLLEEEIDSS

-131 LAVMAQKL
+131 LTAMAQKL
-139 GAQLSTERKI
+139 SVQLSTERKI

-194 SEDSDPSIYQRGASP
+194 SEESDPSVYQRGASP
-209 LESLSF
+209 LESISF
-215 GTNGKADVTLKN
+215 GNNGQSDVMLKTLGAS
-227 LTDNDRLL
+227 DRLL

-243 LLNNYSGQNVSVRG
+243 LLKNYSSQSVSVRS
-257 RPLVRG
+257 RPLARG
-263 GFCRIYPGQRILVG
+263 GFCRIYPGQRILAG
-277 DQVLSYQDLAQYF
+277 DHVLSYQELAQYF

-301 FIRVNGDSDEVE
+301 FIRVNRDSDEVE
-313 LERARTRETALEV
+313 LERARSRETALEV

-341 AELNGTH
+341 AELNGTR
-348 LRAGTL
+348 LRAATL
-354 VHATL
+354 VEATL

-424 FCDYDKRIGTLE
+424 FCDYDKRVGTLE

-479 IEEERNIIRTLE
+479 IEEQRNIIRTLE
-491 VSEVTHRFGGGEIGL
+491 VSEVTHRFGSGDLGL

-531 LLRVLAGQLEPTSG
+531 LLKVLAGQLEPTSG

-554 YPNLEQL
+554 YPNLDQL

-606 KLVELGLSERRDAVV
+606 KLIELGLSERRDAVV

-703 GGRLVFFGTPTDML
+703 GGRLVFFGTPTEML
-717 RYFAEAEHQHQFGAE
+717 RYFAEAEHQHQFGAD

-760 DVIYEE
+760 DIIFEE
-766 NSRGHLVAARRYS
+766 NNRGQLVPARRYS
-779 PEFWRDKYEAFR
+779 SEFWRDKYEAFR

-798 VSLRKEAPS
+798 VSLRKESVAP
-807 ALPAAP
+807 LPAAAP
-813 VQKKRLP
+813 AQRKKRVS
-820 FRWHDEWIQFRTVL
+820 FRWHDEWTQLRTL
-834 RRAFVSKLRNRAN
+834 LKRAFISKLRNRGN
-847 LVITIGVSPVLALL
+847 LWITIAGAPVLALL
-861 IATIL
+861 TGTLL
-866 RYSESGTYD
+866 RYSDSGTYD
-875 FASAYHIPTFLF
+875 FASAFHIPQYLF
-887 LGLIVAMF
+887 IALLVIMF
-895 LGLTNSADDIIRDRP
+895 LSLANSADDIIRDRV
-910 VLQRERNV
+910 VLQRERNL
-918 NVRLSYYVVSKTLT
+918 NVRLPYYIFAKVVSLA
-932 LGVFALVQC
+932 VFAVIQC
-941 ILFVMIGNYVLQ
+941 VLFTLIGNYVLE
-953 IRGMFWIDLAIMFMT
+953 IRGMFWVDLSLMFIT
-968 AMGGVA
+968 ALGSLA
-974 LGLLI
+974 LGLVI
-979 SSLVADPKT
+979 SSLVSDAK
-988 AANIVPL
+988 AAVNIMVW
-995 VLIPQIIMG
+995 VLIPQILMS
-1004 GALIKYEDMNRNL
+1004 GALIKFEDMNRNL
-1017 GLLYTFTRWF
+1017 SFRYLMQRWF
-1027 SEHPNKEQNKKM
+1027 SEHANKEEDKKM

-1046 FICQFIAMRWSYEEM
+1046 FVCQFIPMRWSYEEM
-1061 IVAQAKLNPVT
+1061 IVAQAKLNPLT
-1072 RRQDRTQ
+1072 RRQERAQ
-1079 REIDRIVARHDTRP
+1079 REIDQIVAKHDPSP
-1093 ESRRR
+1093 ETVRR

-1108 LSGLEAKT
+1108 LSGLEART
-1116 PDDLDRY
+1116 PDDLDRH
-1123 LGVIDQVIGG
+1123 LELIDEILDRNHR
-1133 KQPFDRSQFKDA
+1133 FDHSQFADA

-1177 GKPNVFF
+1177 GRPNVFF
-1184 GQYKQYFGMKVD
+1184 GQEKRYLGMKVD
-1196 VLVFNTIVL
+1196 VFVFNTIVL
-1205 IGSSLALLGLL
+1205 IGSTFALLGLL

-1225 VRRT
+1225 VRRTQ

>member
-1 MRESAT
+1 
-7 APALLRFPLSRKI
+7 
-20 RIRKITMTELVSSMA
+20 MTELVTSVA
-35 DKIDR
+35 DRIDR
-40 TVQRVI
+40 AVQKVT
-46 PLAYRVRR
+46 PFAYRIQRKGKR
-54 TGRRLVRRALRK
+54 WIRRAMRK

-74 NLLPLLIQVLASFTK
+74 NLLPLLIQVLASFSK
-89 ADGVIMEEEIDSS
+89 ADGVLLEEEIDSS

-107 YDYPEA
+107 YDYPET

-131 LAVMAQKL
+131 LGAMAQKL
-139 GAQLSTERKI
+139 STQLSTDRKI

-162 GLKQEQVVQFY
+162 GLKQEQVVAFY

-209 LESLSF
+209 LESVSF
-215 GTNGKADVTLKN
+215 GANGKADVTLKSLN
-227 LTDNDRLL
+227 GNDRLL

-243 LLNNYSGQNVSVRG
+243 LLKNYSGQNVSVRG

-277 DQVLSYQDLAQYF
+277 DQVLAYQDLATYF

-296 SLPQI
+296 SMPQI
-301 FIRVNGDSDEVE
+301 FVRVNKDADEVA
-313 LERARTRETALEV
+313 LERSRTRESALEV

-332 KVKALKDVD
+332 RVKALRDVN
-341 AELNGTH
+341 AVLNTTK
-348 LRAGTL
+348 LEAGTQ
-354 VHATL
+354 VEATL
-359 QDRIVFHNDSELDLL
+359 EDRIIFHNNSEMDLA

-410 LLSPGTA
+410 LLSPGTS

-424 FCDYDKRIGTLE
+424 FCDYDKRVGQLE
-436 VLEADRPIMVG
+436 VIEADRPIMVG
-447 ETNVR
+447 ESTVR
-452 TTSPLKDGDTIRI
+452 NTAPLRDGDTIRI
-465 DVGQFLKCNFSERI
+465 DIGQFLRCNFSERI

-491 VSEVTHRFGGGEIGL
+491 VSEVTHRFGNAEIGL
-506 EGISFNVVRGELV
+506 EGISFAISRGELV

-531 LLRVLAGQLEPTSG
+531 LLKVLAGQLQPTGG
-545 QVLLNNQSL
+545 QIFLNGQSL
-554 YPNLEQL
+554 YPNLDNL
-561 RRYISYI
+561 KRYISYI

-574 DEHLTISENLQFA
+574 DEHLTIGENLQFA

-595 SRRDRTRRLEG
+595 SRRDRMRRLEG
-606 KLVELGLSERRDAVV
+606 KLIELGLGERRDAVV
-621 GTAIKK
+621 GSAVKK
-627 RLSGGER
+627 TLSGGER

-644 GSADVYLF
+644 GMSDVYLF

-664 EHVIEIIRSMAHN
+664 EHVIEIIRGMAHN

-703 GGRLVFFGTPTDML
+703 GGRLVFFGTPSEML

-760 DVIYEE
+760 DIIYEE
-766 NSRGHLVAARRYS
+766 NSRGQLVAARRYS

-798 VSLRKEAPS
+798 VSLRKEAVT

-813 VQKKRLP
+813 TQKKRAP
-820 FRWHDEWIQFRTVL
+820 IRWRDEWTQFRTVL
-834 RRAFVSKLRNRAN
+834 RRAFTSKLRNRGN
-847 LVITIGVSPVLALL
+847 VIITMGVAPVLALL

-866 RYSESGTYD
+866 RYSDSGQYD

-887 LGLIVAMF
+887 LSLIVAMF
-895 LGLTNSADDIIRDRP
+895 LGLTNSADDVIRDRA
-910 VLQRERNV
+910 VLQRERNL
-918 NVRLSYYVVSKTLT
+918 NVRLSYYVVSKTIT
-932 LGVFALVQC
+932 LGVFALIQC
-941 ILFVMIGNYVLQ
+941 ILFVLIGNYILQ
-953 IRGMFWIDLAIMFMT
+953 IRGMFWIDLGIVFMT
-968 AMGGVA
+968 ALGGVS
-974 LGLLI
+974 LGLAV
-979 SSLVADPKT
+979 SSLVSDPKT

-1017 GLLYTFTRWF
+1017 ALVYALTHWF
-1027 SEHPNKEQNKKM
+1027 KEHPNKEQSKKM

-1046 FICQFIAMRWSYEEM
+1046 FVCQFIAMRWSYEELV
-1061 IVAQAKLNPVT
+1061 VAQAKLNPLAG
-1072 RRQDRTQ
+1072 RQERVN
-1079 REIDRIVARHDTRP
+1079 REIRRIVDNKDKNAKDP
-1093 ESRRR
+1093 AQIKR
-1098 LNDLKDTLAM
+1098 LTVLKDVLAM

-1116 PDDLDRY
+1116 ADELDRY
-1123 LGVIDQVIGG
+1123 LHMIDQILDG
-1133 KQPFDRSQFKDA
+1133 KRPFERAAFKDA
-1145 NGPVT
+1145 GGPVT
-1150 AETLYLNQKVS
+1150 AEQLYVNQKVS

-1177 GKPNVFF
+1177 SRPNVFF
-1184 GQYKQYFGMKVD
+1184 GAEKSYFGVKAT
-1196 VLVFNTIVL
+1196 VFLWNTLVL
-1205 IGSSLALLGLL
+1205 IASSLGLLFVL

-1225 VRRT
+1225 VRRS

>member
-1 MRESAT
+1 
-7 APALLRFPLSRKI
+7 
-20 RIRKITMTELVSSMA
+20 MTEIVSSVA

-40 TVQRVI
+40 AVQRVT
-46 PLAYRVRR
+46 PFAYRVRR
-54 TGRRLVRRALRK
+54 TGRRWMRRALRK

-89 ADGVIMEEEIDSS
+89 ADGVILEEEIDSS

-131 LAVMAQKL
+131 LAAMAQKL
-139 GAQLSTERKI
+139 GTQLSMERKI

-162 GLKQEQVVQFY
+162 GLKQEQVVAFY
-173 SFMSQLGMAAQAIDI
+173 SFMSQMGMAAQAIDI

-194 SEDSDPSIYQRGASP
+194 SEDSDPSIYQHGASP

-215 GTNGKADVTLKN
+215 GPNGKADIILKN
-227 LTDNDRLL
+227 LTDADRLM

-243 LLNNYSGQNVSVRG
+243 LLKNYSGQNVSVRG

-263 GFCRIYPGQRILVG
+263 GFCRIYPGQRILAG
-277 DQVLSYQDLAQYF
+277 DQVLSYQELAQYF

-301 FIRVNGDSDEVE
+301 FIRVNKDSDEVQ
-313 LERARTRETALEV
+313 LERSRTRESALRV
-326 TFGLKV
+326 TFGLNV
-332 KVKALKDVD
+332 RVKALRDVN
-341 AELNGTH
+341 AELNGVK
-348 LRAGTL
+348 LKAGTQ
-354 VHATL
+354 VEATL
-359 QDRIVFHNDSELDLL
+359 EDKIVFHNDSELDLN

-395 YLVSNNPSL
+395 YLVSNDPSR

-410 LLSPGTA
+410 LLSPGTS
-417 GDVLLKI
+417 GDVVLKI
-424 FCDYDKRIGTLE
+424 FCDYDQRVGVLE
-436 VLEADRPIMVG
+436 VIQADRPIMVG
-447 ETNVR
+447 DEPVR
-452 TTSPLKDGDTIRI
+452 TTAQLKDGDTIRI
-465 DVGQFLKCNFSERI
+465 DVGQILRCNFSERI

-491 VSEVTHRFGGGEIGL
+491 VNEVTQRFGKGEIGL
-506 EGISFNVVRGELV
+506 EGISFSVTRGELV

-531 LLRVLAGQLEPTSG
+531 LLRVLAGQLQPTSG
-545 QVLLNNQSL
+545 DVFLNGQSL
-554 YPNLEQL
+554 YQNLDSLKQ
-561 RRYISYI
+561 YVSYM
-568 PQEDAF
+568 PQQDAF
-574 DEHLTISENLQFA
+574 DEHLTIGENLLFA
-587 AAIRSPHL
+587 AAIRAPHL
-595 SRRDRTRRLEG
+595 SRRDRSRRLEA
-606 KLVELGLSERRDAVV
+606 KLIELGLGERRDAVV
-621 GTAIKK
+621 GSPESKA
-627 RLSGGER
+627 LSGGER

-644 GSADVYLF
+644 GVSDVYLF

-664 EHVIEIIRSMAHN
+664 EHVMEIIRGLSHN
-677 KIIIV
+677 KIVIV

-703 GGRLVFFGTPTDML
+703 GGRLVFFGTPSDML

-760 DVIYEE
+760 DIIYEE
-766 NSRGHLVAARRYS
+766 NSRGQLVAARRYS
-779 PEFWRDKYEAFR
+779 PDFWRDKYEAFR

-798 VSLRKEAPS
+798 VSLLQEPVAQ
-807 ALPAAP
+807 LPAP
-813 VQKKRLP
+813 VQRKRLP
-820 FRWHDEWIQFRTVL
+820 LRWHDEWTQFRTLL
-834 RRAFVSKLRNRAN
+834 RRSFLSKLRNRAN

-866 RYSESGTYD
+866 RYSENGTYD

-910 VLQRERNV
+910 VLQRERNIK
-918 NVRLSYYVVSKTLT
+918 VRLSYYVISKTLT
-932 LGVFALVQC
+932 LGVFALIQC
-941 ILFVMIGNYVLQ
+941 ILFVLIGNSVLQ
-953 IRGMFWIDLAIMFMT
+953 IRGMFWMDIGIMFMT
-968 AMGGVA
+968 AMSGVA

-1017 GLLYTFTRWF
+1017 ALLHSLSNWFT
-1027 SEHPNKEQNKKM
+1027 EHPSTDKTVKTE
-1039 DSKLQVP
+1039 SKLQVP
-1046 FICQFIAMRWSYEEM
+1046 FVCQFIAMRWSYEEM
-1061 IVAQAKLNPVT
+1061 IVAEAKLNPLT
-1072 RRQDRTQ
+1072 QRQDRTNDEIQNLAPKANTPEQ
-1079 REIDRIVARHDTRP
+1079 RG
-1093 ESRRR
+1093 R
-1098 LNDLKDTLAM
+1098 LNDLKDVLAL
-1108 LSGLEAKT
+1108 LSGLEGRSAK
-1116 PDDLDRY
+1116 DIDHY
-1123 LGVIDQVIGG
+1123 LRLVDPVIAG
-1133 KQPFDRSQFKDA
+1133 KQRFDRSLSKDA
-1145 NGPVT
+1145 KGPIT
-1150 AETLYLNQKVS
+1150 AEQIYVNQKVS
-1161 DLISNAEMEQS
+1161 DLISKAEMEQN

-1177 GKPNVFF
+1177 KKPNVFF
-1184 GQYKQYFGMKVD
+1184 GLQKRYFGFKFGVFM
-1196 VLVFNTIVL
+1196 FNTTVL
-1205 IGSSLALLGLL
+1205 IVSALGLL
-1216 HWILRRQLE
+1216 VLLHRILRKQLE
-1225 VRRT
+1225 VVRRS

>member
-1 MRESAT
+1 MAE
-7 APALLRFPLSRKI
+7 LLSQ
-20 RIRKITMTELVSSMA
+20 VA

-40 TVQRVI
+40 AVQRVT
-46 PLAYRVRR
+46 PFAYRMQRK
-54 TGRRLVRRALRK
+54 GRRWMRRAMRK

-74 NLLPLLIQVLASFTK
+74 NLLPLLIQVLASFSK
-89 ADGVIMEEEIDSS
+89 ADGVLLEEEIDSS

-131 LAVMAQKL
+131 LSAMAQKL
-139 GAQLSTERKI
+139 STQLGADRKI

-162 GLKQEQVVQFY
+162 GLKQEQVVAFY

-194 SEDSDPSIYQRGASP
+194 SEDSDASIYQRGASP
-209 LESLSF
+209 LESVSF
-215 GTNGKADVTLKN
+215 GTNGAADVVLKSLN
-227 LTDNDRLL
+227 GNDRLL

-243 LLNNYSGQNVSVRG
+243 LLKNYTGQTVSVRG

-263 GFCRIYPGQRILVG
+263 GFCRVYPGQRILVG
-277 DQVLSYQDLAQYF
+277 DQFLTNQELAAYF

-301 FIRVNGDSDEVE
+301 FVRVHKDADEVQ
-313 LERARTRETALEV
+313 LERSRSRESALEV

-332 KVKALKDVD
+332 RVKALRDVN
-341 AELNGTH
+341 AVLNGTK
-348 LRAGTL
+348 LKAGTAVEAML
-354 VHATL
+354 E
-359 QDRIVFHNDSELDLL
+359 DKIVFHNDSEMDLM

-382 LGGRFQLKASKSE
+382 MGGRFQLKASKSE
-395 YLVSNNPSL
+395 YLVSNNPSM
-404 LEADDI
+404 LEEDDI
-410 LLSPGTA
+410 LLSPGTS

-424 FCDYDKRIGTLE
+424 LCDYDKRVGTLE
-436 VLEADRPIMVG
+436 VIDSDRPILVG
-447 ETNVR
+447 ETPVR
-452 TTSPLKDGDTIRI
+452 TTAPLQDGDTIRI
-465 DVGQFLKCNFSERI
+465 DVGQFLRCNFSERI
-479 IEEERNIIRTLE
+479 IEEERNINRSLE
-491 VSEVTHRFGGGEIGL
+491 VVDVNHRFSNSEVAL
-506 EGISFNVVRGELV
+506 EGISFSINRGELV
-519 CVMGASGSGKST
+519 CVMCASGSGKST
-531 LLRVLAGQLEPTSG
+531 LMKVLGGQLQPTQG
-545 QVLLNNQSL
+545 QVLLNDRPL
-554 YPNLEQL
+554 YENLDQL
-561 RRYISYI
+561 KGYISYI

-574 DEHLTISENLQFA
+574 DEHLTIGENLEFA
-587 AAIRSPHL
+587 AAIRAPHL
-595 SRRDRTRRLEG
+595 SGRDLTRRLEG
-606 KLVELGLSERRDAVV
+606 KLIELGLNERRDSIV
-621 GTAIKK
+621 GSPVKK
-627 RLSGGER
+627 TLSGGER

-664 EHVIEIIRSMAHN
+664 EHVIEIIRALAHN

-703 GGRLVFFGTPTDML
+703 AGRLVFFGTPTEML
-717 RYFAEAEHQHQFGAE
+717 RYFAEAEHQHQFRAD
-732 LGACPSCGTTR
+732 LGACAACGTTR

-760 DVIYEE
+760 DIIYEE
-766 NSRGHLVAARRYS
+766 NNRGQLIPARRYA

-798 VSLRKEAPS
+798 VSLRKEPVAPLPS
-807 ALPAAP
+807 APP
-813 VQKKRLP
+813 QRKKRVP
-820 FRWHDEWIQFRTVL
+820 FRWHDEWTQLRTL
-834 RRAFVSKLRNRAN
+834 LKRAFISKLRNRGN
-847 LVITIGVSPVLALL
+847 LVITIGVAPVLAFL
-861 IATIL
+861 IASLL
-866 RYSESGTYD
+866 RYSDCGTYD
-875 FASAYHIPTFLF
+875 FASAYHFPTFL
-887 LGLIVAMF
+887 LLTPLVLLL
-895 LGLTNSADDIIRDRP
+895 LGLTNSSDDIIRDRV
-910 VLQRERNV
+910 VLRRERNL
-918 NVRLSYYVVSKTLT
+918 NVRLPYYIFAKTT
-932 LGVFALVQC
+932 SLGVFALLQC
-941 ILFVMIGNYVLQ
+941 VLFVFIGNYILE
-953 IRGMFWIDLAIMFMT
+953 IRGMFWIYLGIVFMT

-974 LGLLI
+974 LGLVI
-979 SSLVADPKT
+979 SSLVSDPKT

-1017 GLLYTFTRWF
+1017 ALVYTFTRWF

-1072 RRQDRTQ
+1072 HRQERTQ

-1093 ESRRR
+1093 ETRRR

-1108 LSGLEAKT
+1108 LSGLEAKP

-1123 LGVIDQVIGG
+1123 LGVIDQVIDG

-1172 DYRRG
+1172 DYRG
-1177 GKPNVFF
+1177 GRPNVFF
-1184 GQYKQYFGMKVD
+1184 GEEKRYLGMKVD
-1196 VLVFNTIVL
+1196 VFVFNTIVL
-1205 IGSSLALLGLL
+1205 IGSSLALLGFL
-1216 HWILRRQLE
+1216 HWILRRQLD